1 MKRIT
6 VSIDALGNAK
16 VAASGFTGKDCDVAT
31 KGIEAALSGP
41 GGAVTKEY
49 KPEANM
55 GGSSNETRQTQRW

>member
-6 VSIDALGNAK
+6 VTIDPLGNAK
-16 VAASGFTGKDCDVAT
+16 VAASGFTGKECDVAT
-31 KGIEAALSGP
+31 KGIEAALAGP

-55 GGSSNETRQTQRW
+55 GGSTTQTQQTQRW